1 MGRGIQADF
10 LGSHSTEA
18 RAEAEVARGQAPM
31 PVLGAHLLTPRP
43 SPQEAASQSL
53 LWVLGNSRV
62 AQGGFFY
69 LLLKRQVFFLPEP
82 KEFGVS
88 LALED
93 KVHALL

>member
-18 RAEAEVARGQAPM
+18 RAEAELARGQAPM

-62 AQGGFFY
+62 AQGGFFCS
-69 LLLKRQVFFLPEP
+69 VIEEASFL
-82 KEFGVS
+82 S
-88 LALED
+88 S
-93 KVHALL
+93 